1 MAMNGPRAW
10 SLLSIAGTR
19 QYGGNT
25 GYDDDPAR
33 VYRYDS
39 GVPNH
44 LRLQPGDLVF
54 IRSGKDVQ
62 GFAEIERID
71 EATGEKERLRCPVCR
86 TTNIKARTSL
96 LPEWGCKERHLFDE
110 PLREMVSVTT
120 YAAWYGESFAPV
132 TGITIANLHD
142 AVLRPSDQ
150 MSIKEIDIG
159 RIEGLLL
166 SDPAASDLARRF
178 AGRIR
183 VEADSD
189 GRGDTG
195 DGSVIEA
202 RRRVLREIA
211 VRRGQ
216 AKFRERLIRRHGM
229 ICQVSGCTFAGLI
242 EAAHIRPYSRSGDNG
257 AANGLLLRSDLHTLF
272 DLGLLGIDPQSLA
285 IHVHPELH
293 GAGYGDIEGRQLFNG
308 GTSRPDRAALDE
320 RWIFFCA
327 KLASPA
333 AASG

>member
-1 MAMNGPRAW
+1 MNGPKAW
-10 SLLSIAGTR
+10 SLLSIEGTR

-25 GYDDDPAR
+25 GYDDDPSR

-54 IRSGKDVQ
+54 IRSGKDVL

-71 EATGEKERLRCPVCR
+71 EAPGEKERLRCPMCR
-86 TTNIKARTSL
+86 TTNIKSRTSR
-96 LPEWGCKERHLFDE
+96 LPVWGCKDRHLFDE
-110 PLREMVSVTT
+110 PLREMVSVKT
-120 YAAWYGESFAPV
+120 YAAWYGESFASV
-132 TGITIANLHD
+132 SGISVANLHD

-150 MSIKEIDIG
+150 MSIKEIDIA
-159 RIEGLLL
+159 RVESLLQ
-166 SDPAASDLARRF
+166 SNPSASHLARRF
-178 AGRIR
+178 AERIR
-183 VEADSD
+183 VEADNHD
-189 GRGDTG
+189 RGDIG
-195 DGSVIEA
+195 DGSIIEA

-216 AKFRERLIRRHGM
+216 AKFRERLVRRHGM
-229 ICQVSGCTFAGLI
+229 ICQVSGCAFAGLI
-242 EAAHIRPYSRSGDNG
+242 EAAHIRPYSTSGDNSV
-257 AANGLLLRSDLHTLF
+257 ANGLLLRSDLHTLF

-293 GAGYGDIEGRQLFNG
+293 GAGYGDLEGRLLFNG

-320 RWIFFCA
+320 RWAFFLA

-333 AASG
+333 AASA